1 MLILSRKKN
10 EKIIIAGGITVVVVD
25 IRGDYVRLG
34 IEAPKDISVHREE
47 VQILVDRKKA
57 EEEEIVKLIEERK
70 EKVKEQSL
78 AKTLDPVEE
87 NSDIDGFDNYMKEIR
102 KRAN

>member
-10 EKIIIAGGITVVVVD
+10 EKIIIAGDITVVVVD
-25 IRGDYVRLG
+25 IRGDHVRLG
-34 IEAPKDISVHREE
+34 INAPKDISVHREE

-57 EEEEIVKLIEERK
+57 EEEKISVLIEEK
-70 EKVKEQSL
+70 AKIVKEQSL
-78 AKTLDPVEE
+78 ANTLDSVEE
-87 NSDIDGFDNYMKEIR
+87 NVADDFIKKMTEIR